1 MAYQRKD
8 AFYARAK
15 AEGYRSRAAYKLVE
29 LARRYQLVKRG
40 DHVVDLGAWPGGWLQ
55 VAAELVGSAR
65 HRRRRGPRAHRPVRA
80 GRVSTLV
87 GDASTPAVLDQLR
100 ERCKGRVDVLL
111 SDMAPKLSGI
121 RDRDAARAAELAE
134 TAIAV
139 AEQLVAPGGRLLM
152 KAFTGAE
159 GETLA
164 LARRVFASAKLTKP
178 EASRKESAEMYLIAT
193 GQTRLASALGM
204 KAEPTKDKRISKG
217 VMSRPTFAFCKYLLS
232 FASRRLSR
240 RPLARSARR
249 LRRGPTA
256 VQTAIGV
263 SFAYHCAHRLTHHLR
278 SRRPPRVS

>member
-55 VAAELVGSAR
+55 VAAELVGP
-65 HRRRRGPRAHRPVRA
+65 RGIVVGVDLEPIEPLGKAW
-80 GRVSTLV
+80 VSTLV

-100 ERCKGRVDVLL
+100 ERCRGRVDVLL

-134 TAIAV
+134 IAVAV

-152 KAFTGAE
+152 KAFSGAE

-178 EASRKESAEMYLIAT
+178 EASRKESAEMYLVAT
-193 GQTRLASALGM
+193 GRRAS
-204 KAEPTKDKRISKG
+204 
-217 VMSRPTFAFCKYLLS
+217 
-232 FASRRLSR
+232 
-240 RPLARSARR
+240 
-249 LRRGPTA
+249 
-256 VQTAIGV
+256 
-263 SFAYHCAHRLTHHLR
+263 
-278 SRRPPRVS
+278 